1 MTIIKTKTGEVK
13 LPCMEPILVPIDKV
27 HTNNFYENPNHVSRN
42 NMELLK
48 HSILFNGFCFPV
60 VCVNSEDYPGE
71 YEIVDGHHRFLL
83 FRDYLQAEEIPIVI
97 NARSKASDRMCATV
111 EFNRARGVHGV
122 EEMSELV
129 RKMLSQGMT
138 DEEVAKEN
146 GMELEEVLRLKQLT
160 GIADVFKNQDY
171 SRSWSMEEVI

>member
-1 MTIIKTKTGEVK
+1 MMKIRAKSGEIS
-13 LPCMEPILVPIDKV
+13 LPCMNPILVPIEKV

-60 VCVNSEDYPGE
+60 VCVNSEDWPGE

-83 FRDYLQAEEIPIVI
+83 FRDYLQADEIPIVI
-97 NARSKASDRMCATV
+97 NARSEPSDRMCATV

-122 EEMSELV
+122 EEMSDLV
-129 RKMLSQGMT
+129 RKMISQGLT
-138 DEEVAKEN
+138 DEEIAKEN

-160 GIADVFKNQDY
+160 GIADLFKNQNY
-171 SRSWSMEEVI
+171 SSSWEMEEVE